1 MKGRTR
7 FGESK
12 GDFIQG
18 GKLSGQGELEDAEEN
33 GSHGKSICWSKFLE
47 KKLRG
52 NKNTGGAVDHE
63 KEKGSY
69 SKMEWKVVKCLW
81 VEEKELC
88 QMASISG
95 RWEVA
100 VKECGVGE
108 KCKRFGLD
116 C

>member
-33 GSHGKSICWSKFLE
+33 GKNICWSKFLE

-69 SKMEWKVVKCLW
+69 SKIEWKVVK
-81 VEEKELC
+81 
-88 QMASISG
+88 MSMG
-95 RWEVA
+95 RGE
-100 VKECGVGE
+100 GVCVRWLPSRTGG
-108 KCKRFGLD
+108 K
-116 C
+116 